1 MKFEKEHISS
11 RLTLILALVFLGV
24 IVISVRMI
32 YIMTVKRDYWK
43 TISDSYVRDSVVV
56 APNRGNI
63 LSADGQLMSTSLP
76 DYRLYIDFRPGDS
89 IAFDSLFQQNI
100 FASASHM

>member
-11 RLTLILALVFLGV
+11 RFTLILAFVFIGV
-24 IVISVRMI
+24 VVISVRMI

-43 TISDSYVRDSVVV
+43 AKSEEYVRDSVVV
-56 APNRGNI
+56 PPNRGNI

-89 IAFDSLFQQNI
+89 IAFDSLFNNNMDSI
-100 FASASHM
+100 